1 MPIQKVFFS
10 LAGRIRRMDYWLYS
24 ILVGISAFAVDYTA
38 FRIWGHG
45 PRYFKALKFAETQ
58 PLGPFLLT
66 VYAVNVLIVALRFP
80 ISAKRWHDRNR
91 ATWIAAS
98 LSAYSLL
105 MQAVAIGL
113 HVTDIRHAPLTY
125 SVMSWINIP
134 LALWTFIECGCM
146 DGTKGRNRFGPSPKK
161 GDAEADVF

>member
-1 MPIQKVFFS
+1 VSIAKVFLS
-10 LAGRIRRMDYWLYS
+10 LDGRIRRRDYWLYS
-24 ILVGISAFAVDYTA
+24 ILTVIGALALDFMA
-38 FRIWGHG
+38 FRTWGHG
-45 PRYFKALKFAETQ
+45 TSYIKALKFAETQ

-66 VYAVNVLIVALRFP
+66 VYIVNVLVVALRFP

-98 LSAYSLL
+98 LSGYSLL

-125 SVMSWINIP
+125 SVMTWINIP
-134 LALWTFIECGCM
+134 LALWTFVECGCM
-146 DGTKGRNRFGPSPKK
+146 DGTKGPNQFGPSPKK
-161 GDAEADVF
+161 VDAEAEVF